1 MSEASQ
7 TNGFLIDG
15 FPREI
20 DQAKI
25 FEETVRLESEAWLH
39 ISCRHTGVPLFPCVS
54 VPV

>member
-7 TNGFLIDG
+7 AYGFLIDG

-25 FEETVRLESEAWLH
+25 FEETVSY
-39 ISCRHTGVPLFPCVS
+39 V
-54 VPV
+54 